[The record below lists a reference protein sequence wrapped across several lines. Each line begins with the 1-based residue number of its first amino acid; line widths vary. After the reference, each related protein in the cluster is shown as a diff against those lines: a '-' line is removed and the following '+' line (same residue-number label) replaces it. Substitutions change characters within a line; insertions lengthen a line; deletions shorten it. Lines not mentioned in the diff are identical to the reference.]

1 MGFER
6 RRDGLRLGRLQ
17 RWLGRAAAVLVANW
31 DAQRRRFHVRL
42 PPVIL
47 VSHDTLACCWRQ
59 PIEVPGAGPSE
70 QKSRSGLPLIDAPR
84 LRIAVRAKNTEQV
97 SPAAAAAQRHC
108 WMRHVCWAL
117 LCLLTTTMALLKPP
131 TPGECFCGKTRISLI
146 DADAIVSS
154 SICHCSVCRRL
165 CGAPFCAN
173 LLTPRSNVRI
183 DIYGSPASVDALAGL
198 QTSKNVVRY
207 RCTSCSSPTLATLK
221 LGKQDLYALP
231 LAAFPRPHPRVGAAA
246 PAIIRIECGRARRP
260 KYRGATCSATSAT
273 TRGSLCRRAGCLV
286 LGRRALGNCIEF
298 DGMARR

>member
-1 MGFER
+1 M
-6 RRDGLRLGRLQ
+6 Q
-17 RWLGRAAAVLVANW
+17 
-31 DAQRRRFHVRL
+31 
-42 PPVIL
+42 
-47 VSHDTLACCWRQ
+47 S
-59 PIEVPGAGPSE
+59 AG
-70 QKSRSGLPLIDAPR
+70 
-84 LRIAVRAKNTEQV
+84 
-97 SPAAAAAQRHC
+97 
-108 WMRHVCWAL
+108 WAL
-117 LCLLTTTMALLKPP
+117 LCLSTTTMALLKPP

-231 LAAFPRPHPRVGAAA
+231 LAAFPRPHPAKWAPQHHFHYSDRVMDVRDGLTKYTG
-246 PAIIRIECGRARRP
+246 RYLLSDECDDAGEVLP
-260 KYRGATCSATSAT
+260 KGQLP
-273 TRGSLCRRAGCLV
+273 GVGEEGV
-286 LGRRALGNCIEF
+286 G
-298 DGMARR
+298 

>member
-1 MGFER
+1 MVYLLSTR
-6 RRDGLRLGRLQ
+6 RVCAFLCAQKIPEQSHQAAGQHSTGIAGCGTSVGLYS
-17 RWLGRAAAVLVANW
+17 A
-31 DAQRRRFHVRL
+31 
-42 PPVIL
+42 
-47 VSHDTLACCWRQ
+47 
-59 PIEVPGAGPSE
+59 
-70 QKSRSGLPLIDAPR
+70 
-84 LRIAVRAKNTEQV
+84 
-97 SPAAAAAQRHC
+97 
-108 WMRHVCWAL
+108 
-117 LCLLTTTMALLKPP
+117 TTTMALLKPP

-231 LAAFPRPHPRVGAAA
+231 LAAFPRPHPAKWAPQHHFHYSDRVMDVRDGLTKYSGRYLLSDECDDAGEPLPKGRLPGVGEEGAL
-246 PAIIRIECGRARRP
+246 
-260 KYRGATCSATSAT
+260 Y
-273 TRGSLCRRAGCLV
+273 
-286 LGRRALGNCIEF
+286 
-298 DGMARR
+298 